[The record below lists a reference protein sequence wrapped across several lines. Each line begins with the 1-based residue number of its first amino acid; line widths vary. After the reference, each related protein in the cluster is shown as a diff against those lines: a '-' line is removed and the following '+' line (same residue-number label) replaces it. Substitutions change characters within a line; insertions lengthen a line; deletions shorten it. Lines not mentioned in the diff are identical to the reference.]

1 MSGATICGRGSELI
15 TKPVLLT
22 HERFTGHC
30 KLHADNIVQCGETGV
45 SQVASIFDGS
55 CQIHWQDPQR
65 KLATTAKSTNR
76 IRSGS
81 YRALPNSH
89 RIRFRIRWRVAKFRQ
104 DPQTGSAQPLPNS
117 TQDPQDRIRN
127 HCQIS
132 TGSVKQDPQP
142 LPNFRRIPLYRI
154 RSCQMSG
161 VSTVIE
167 SKPPII
173 LVYSKIFVFA
183 RSRRLGRV
191 QPLQVGAYTL
201 SAKSVTKNVIFVLEH
216 FLNEFFLLS
225 QFFLRVQV
233 YTFMIFLT
241 RKNRTNILGYL
252 WF

>member
-1 MSGATICGRGSELI
+1 M
-15 TKPVLLT
+15 
-22 HERFTGHC
+22 
-30 KLHADNIVQCGETGV
+30 NIISLKSRSTSCGV
-45 SQVASIFDGS
+45 SQVATIFDGS

-173 LVYSKIFVFA
+173 LVYSKMFVFA
-183 RSRRLGRV
+183 RSRRLGRITSSYLEMFWMNTF
-191 QPLQVGAYTL
+191 PFTCKIWKFKKFALYYENNKKLQ
-201 SAKSVTKNVIFVLEH
+201 K
-216 FLNEFFLLS
+216 
-225 QFFLRVQV
+225 
-233 YTFMIFLT
+233 
-241 RKNRTNILGYL
+241 
-252 WF
+252 

>member
-1 MSGATICGRGSELI
+1 MLFVESKVQPRTNVLVMFEHCYLSITTRLRSWFFASWWVAWRPDNLQGIC
-15 TKPVLLT
+15 
-22 HERFTGHC
+22 
-30 KLHADNIVQCGETGV
+30 GV

-142 LPNFRRIPLYRI
+142 LQISAGSVMQDPLVSNVWSLYCNWI
-154 RSCQMSG
+154 QASYYSC
-161 VSTVIE
+161 
-167 SKPPII
+167 
-173 LVYSKIFVFA
+173 
-183 RSRRLGRV
+183 
-191 QPLQVGAYTL
+191 LQ
-201 SAKSVTKNVIFVLEH
+201 
-216 FLNEFFLLS
+216 
-225 QFFLRVQV
+225 
-233 YTFMIFLT
+233 
-241 RKNRTNILGYL
+241 
-252 WF
+252 

>member
-1 MSGATICGRGSELI
+1 MNFAS
-15 TKPVLLT
+15 
-22 HERFTGHC
+22 
-30 KLHADNIVQCGETGV
+30 KL

-89 RIRFRIRWRVAKFRQ
+89 RIRWRVAKFRQ

-142 LPNFRRIPLYRI
+142 LPNFRRIRYRI

-167 SKPPII
+167 FKPPII
-173 LVYSKIFVFA
+173 LIYSKPYEYFVFT
-183 RSRRLGRV
+183 RSQRLERV
-191 QPLQVGAYTL
+191 ISSYLGMFWIAAFPFTCKNLKVQKVSIILLNNKKLQ
-201 SAKSVTKNVIFVLEH
+201 I
-216 FLNEFFLLS
+216 
-225 QFFLRVQV
+225 
-233 YTFMIFLT
+233 
-241 RKNRTNILGYL
+241 
-252 WF
+252 

>member
-1 MSGATICGRGSELI
+1 MRSKSATMSNDFGSRK
-15 TKPVLLT
+15 TCNM
-22 HERFTGHC
+22 HFSRFLVVNFPKSQMLRLANFKNNWTFLYE
-30 KLHADNIVQCGETGV
+30 KLFFSAKNLQLVQTGV

-142 LPNFRRIPLYRI
+142 LPNFRRICYTGSARAKCLESLY
-154 RSCQMSG
+154 
-161 VSTVIE
+161 TVIE
-167 SKPPII
+167 FKPPII
-173 LVYSKIFVFA
+173 LVYSKMFVFA

-191 QPLQVGAYTL
+191 TSSYLGMFWMNTFPFTCKKMKVQKIESSKIIDKKLQT
-201 SAKSVTKNVIFVLEH
+201 
-216 FLNEFFLLS
+216 
-225 QFFLRVQV
+225 
-233 YTFMIFLT
+233 
-241 RKNRTNILGYL
+241 
-252 WF
+252 

>member
-1 MSGATICGRGSELI
+1 MRSKIATMSNDFGSRK
-15 TKPVLLT
+15 TCNM
-22 HERFTGHC
+22 HFSRFLVVNFPKSQMLRLANFKNNWTFLYE
-30 KLHADNIVQCGETGV
+30 KLFFSAKNLQLVQTGV

-173 LVYSKIFVFA
+173 LTYSKMFIFV
-183 RSRRLGRV
+183 RSRGLGRV
-191 QPLQVGAYTL
+191 TCSYLGMFWMNTFPFTCKKMKVQKIESSKIIDKKLQ
-201 SAKSVTKNVIFVLEH
+201 I
-216 FLNEFFLLS
+216 
-225 QFFLRVQV
+225 
-233 YTFMIFLT
+233 
-241 RKNRTNILGYL
+241 
-252 WF
+252 